1 MSTVQLLK
9 RNLIYYWRTN
19 LSVVLGVAAAVA
31 VLAGALLVGD
41 SVRAS
46 LRDLLL
52 ERLGN
57 TSFVVSAPTFF
68 RDTLASE
75 LEQGQQFKA
84 CPLIV
89 LRGSALHEQSRRQGG
104 QINVYGIDERFWKF
118 NGQTADHIL
127 GNREVFVSD
136 GLARELGTRAGD
148 SLLVNVEKPSDIPVE
163 SLHGRKEDQQ
173 RTLRVTVK
181 AVLPPSELGDFSLMP
196 QQSSVRAV
204 FLSLGFLQRELGQ
217 PGHANTIIASETPGG
232 LGWLNKALQAKAQL
246 EDLGVDLRV
255 LPESAGI
262 SVESQ
267 SKILND
273 RLTEAATNTAKD
285 LSLNSTQVLS
295 YLANSINGTDRSI
308 PYSIVTAVDLDAL
321 NKLTGNGFVNY
332 KPAQRRDDGP
342 VVDGRQEPIVLNEWA
357 AEDLNAKLGSTVS
370 IEYYLWNEGGQL
382 QTATATFVVV
392 AIVPIAGLAAD
403 QDLVPRYPGITGS
416 QHLSDWDPPFPIDL
430 SRVRK
435 KDEDYWDRYRTAPK
449 AFIPLEVGQQLWKS
463 RFGKLTSIRV
473 TSASG
478 TLAADVAQNY
488 ATKLRANLDPGAM
501 GLLVFDA
508 REQGL
513 QASRGATDFG
523 EYFLYFSFF
532 LVVSALLLTAL
543 FFTLGIE
550 QRSREIGT
558 LEAIGFPPSKIRNLF
573 LAEGVVLSVL
583 GSLLGLVGAVAYGY
597 LLMLGLR
604 TWWLEAVGTT
614 MLKLHVSW
622 MSLLIGAVGG
632 ILASVVCIVLTL
644 RRLSK
649 TTARGLLMGSTLAKV
664 DRGSG
669 ARRRLFSTSRFALV
683 FTVLGAML
691 LIGAVLKLVGQV
703 AGFFGGGTLLL
714 VGLLCYQSVWLRR
727 NKGNNIRGNGWW
739 AVARLGF
746 RNATYRPAR
755 SLLCIALIA
764 SAAFIIVAVDAF
776 RRSGN
781 AATNDK
787 HSGTGGYP
795 LLAESLV
802 PLVHNPNTNDGRE
815 ALNLENSPEL
825 KDLTFTRF
833 RVRAGD
839 DASCLNLYQPRNP
852 RIIGAPETFMGENR
866 FTFQSSLAQNDAE
879 KANPWLLL
887 NQTLPDGAIPVMG
900 DANSLTYVMH
910 LKPGD
915 ELVIDQG
922 STPLKLRV
930 VGSLSDSI
938 FQSELIMSERNFLR
952 VFPEVQGYKFFLIE
966 PPANMDAASV
976 TSLLEDRLSDYGFD
990 VRSTSERL
998 AEFHRVENT
1007 YLSTFQLLGGLGL
1020 VLGTLGMAAVLFRNV
1035 LERRRELA
1043 LLRAV
1048 GYNSSHFTLMVLSE
1062 NVFLLLC
1069 GLAVGTI
1076 CALLAVAPVF
1086 FGRVGRLPNASLAVL
1101 LVLVLI
1107 SGLSASLVATLA
1119 ALRSP
1124 LIPALKAE

>member
-1 MSTVQLLK
+1 MDLRLL
-9 RNLIYYWRTN
+9 
-19 LSVVLGVAAAVA
+19 A
-31 VLAGALLVGD
+31 
-41 SVRAS
+41 
-46 LRDLLL
+46 
-52 ERLGN
+52 
-57 TSFVVSAPTFF
+57 
-68 RDTLASE
+68 TLA
-75 LEQGQQFKA
+75 
-84 CPLIV
+84 
-89 LRGSALHEQSRRQGG
+89 HEAH
-104 QINVYGIDERFWKF
+104 F
-118 NGQTADHIL
+118 
-127 GNREVFVSD
+127 
-136 GLARELGTRAGD
+136 
-148 SLLVNVEKPSDIPVE
+148 EKDP
-163 SLHGRKEDQQ
+163 
-173 RTLRVTVK
+173 
-181 AVLPPSELGDFSLMP
+181 
-196 QQSSVRAV
+196 
-204 FLSLGFLQRELGQ
+204 
-217 PGHANTIIASETPGG
+217 N
-232 LGWLNKALQAKAQL
+232 
-246 EDLGVDLRV
+246 
-255 LPESAGI
+255 
-262 SVESQ
+262 
-267 SKILND
+267 
-273 RLTEAATNTAKD
+273 
-285 LSLNSTQVLS
+285 QV
-295 YLANSINGTDRSI
+295 
-308 PYSIVTAVDLDAL
+308 
-321 NKLTGNGFVNY
+321 
-332 KPAQRRDDGP
+332 
-342 VVDGRQEPIVLNEWA
+342 VLNEWA
-357 AEDLNAKLGSTVS
+357 AQDLGVKPGDSVS
-370 IEYYLWNEGGQL
+370 LEYYLWSEGSQL
-382 QTATATFVVV
+382 ETRTISLRVA
-392 AIVPIAGLAAD
+392 AIVPIASIAAD
-403 QDLVPRYPGITGS
+403 RDWVPRYPGITES

-435 KDEDYWDRYRTAPK
+435 KDEDYWDQYRTTPK
-449 AFIPLEVGQQLWKS
+449 AFIPLELGQSLWQS

-473 TSASG
+473 ASASA
-478 TLAADVAQNY
+478 TLQADVAQNY
-488 ATKLRANLDPGAM
+488 ATKLRANLDPAAM
-501 GLLVFDA
+501 GFQVFNA

-558 LEAIGFPPSKIRNLF
+558 LEALGFPPAKIRNLF
-573 LAEGVVLSVL
+573 LAEGVVLSVV
-583 GSLLGLVGAVAYGY
+583 GSLLGLVGAVLYGY

-614 MLKLHVSW
+614 MLKLHISW

-632 ILASVVCIVLTL
+632 ILASLVCIVLTL

-649 TTARGLLMGSTLAKV
+649 TTARGLLMGGSSSKA
-664 DRGSG
+664 DR
-669 ARRRLFSTSRFALV
+669 REKRRLFSASRFAFV
-683 FTVLGAML
+683 FTLFGVLL
-691 LIGAVLKLVGQV
+691 LIGAMLKFVGQV

-714 VGLLCYQSVWLRR
+714 VGLLCYQSVWLRGGR
-727 NKGNNIRGNGWW
+727 GNSIRGSGWW
-739 AVARLGF
+739 AIARLGF

-781 AATNDK
+781 TAVGDRR
-787 HSGTGGYP
+787 SGTGGYP

-802 PLVHNPNTNDGRE
+802 PLVHNPNTNEGRE
-815 ALNLENSPEL
+815 ALNLGTPENSTAL

-852 RIIGAPETFMGENR
+852 RIIGSPDSFMSENR
-866 FTFQSSLAQNDAE
+866 FTFGGSLAQNDAE
-879 KANPWLLL
+879 KTNPWLLL
-887 NQTLPDGAIPVMG
+887 NQTLPDGAVPVIG

-910 LKPGD
+910 LKLGD
-915 ELVIDQG
+915 ELVINQG
-922 STPLKLRV
+922 SAPLKLRV

-952 VFPEVQGYKFFLIE
+952 VFPEEQGYKFFLIE
-966 PPANMDAASV
+966 PPANTDTANVA
-976 TSLLEDRLSDYGFD
+976 TLLEDRLSDYGFD
-990 VRSTSERL
+990 VRLTSERL

-1069 GLAVGTI
+1069 GLVCGTV

-1086 FGRVGRLPNASLAVL
+1086 LGRGGRLPNASLGVL